1 MASSRALAASRASS
15 TSRRGAR
22 SCGQDSCSRSTG
34 RRRPVAG
41 ALPSEGGSSTS
52 TRGSLSRAG
61 EPTTRTPGVARV
73 TGMALRRVRL
83 RAAAE
88 GAPAGPLDR
97 AFARIRS
104 ELGVPE
110 EFPPQVLAAAEQAAR
125 SPRLPDADLTGL
137 PFYTI
142 DPPGSR
148 DLDQAVHLE
157 RDGSGYRVRYAIADL
172 TAFVEPGGPIDA
184 EARRR
189 GQTVY
194 SPDAATPLH
203 PPVLSHDVASLLP
216 EQVRPAYV
224 WDLRLDAEGEV
235 RSADVAR
242 AMVRSVE
249 RLDYGGVQA
258 AVDGGSPDERFVL
271 LREVGERRLELER
284 ARGGASLPLPEQEV
298 VQDGD
303 RYLLRL
309 RPPSQVHDWNAQ
321 LSLLTGMAAADMM
334 LAADV
339 GILRTMPPPSGE
351 TLVRYHRQA
360 AALGARW
367 PAETPYGEFLRSLD
381 RSDPRQLALVHE
393 ATVLFRGAGYTAFE
407 GDLPEVAEHAAVA
420 AEYAH
425 VTAPLRRLVDRFGL
439 VVCESLCRD
448 VEVPTWVREALPTLP
463 ALMAASD
470 RLVNAVDRACT
481 GAVEAAVLGSRVGE
495 EFAAV
500 VVDVVPDGAGAG
512 PGGARGGGELGGPP
526 GGGAGAGA
534 GRAGGGGGREG
545 AGGVVQRVDPP
556 VVAPVLGP
564 VRLGAGIR
572 VRVDAADVDTGTVRL
587 VPV

>member
-1 MASSRALAASRASS
+1 
-15 TSRRGAR
+15 
-22 SCGQDSCSRSTG
+22 
-34 RRRPVAG
+34 
-41 ALPSEGGSSTS
+41 
-52 TRGSLSRAG
+52 
-61 EPTTRTPGVARV
+61 
-73 TGMALRRVRL
+73 MALRRVRL

-88 GAPAGPLDR
+88 GAPAGPLDV
-97 AFARIRS
+97 AFARIRR

-110 EFPPQVLAAAEQAAR
+110 EFPAEVLAAAERAAR

-142 DPPGSR
+142 DPPGAR
-148 DLDQAVHLE
+148 DLDQALHVE

-172 TAFVEPGGPIDA
+172 TAFVDPGGPVDA

-194 SPDAATPLH
+194 CPDAATPLH
-203 PPVLSHDVASLLP
+203 PPVLSHDAASLLP
-216 EQVRPAYV
+216 DQVRPAYV

-235 RSADVAR
+235 RSSDVAR
-242 AMVRSVE
+242 ALVRSVE
-249 RLDYGGVQA
+249 RLDYGSVQA
-258 AVDGGSPDERFVL
+258 AVDAGSADDRFAL
-271 LREVGERRLELER
+271 LREVGERRLELEL
-284 ARGGASLPLPEQEV
+284 ARGGASLPMPEQEV

-309 RPPSQVHDWNAQ
+309 RPPSRVEDWNAQ
-321 LSLLTGMAAADMM
+321 ISLLAGMAAADMM

-339 GILRTMPPPSGE
+339 GVLRTMPPPSGE

-367 PAETPYGEFLRSLD
+367 PAELPYGEFLRSLD

-393 ATVLFRGAGYTAFE
+393 AAVLFRGAGYTAFE
-407 GDLPEVAEHAAVA
+407 GDVPEVAEHAAVA

-448 VEVPTWVREALPTLP
+448 VEVPAWVREALPTLP
-463 ALMAASD
+463 GLMAASD
-470 RLVNAVDRACT
+470 RVVNAVDRACT
-481 GAVEAAVLGSRVGE
+481 SAVEAAVLGSRVGE
-495 EFAAV
+495 EFPAV
-500 VVDVVPDGAGAG
+500 VVDVVPDGGG
-512 PGGARGGGELGGPP
+512 EGRDGARG
-526 GGGAGAGA
+526 
-534 GRAGGGGGREG
+534 
-545 AGGVVQRVDPP
+545 VVQLVDPP

-572 VRVDAADVDTGTVRL
+572 VRVDAADVDAGTVRL